1 MGFRYACS
9 ARLLDP
15 GFPSDRGPRAS
26 PRYNSGVNSR
36 RAWLVFAFAVFDYI
50 VAVLQR
56 SSLGVAGVAATDRFH
71 VSAALLSSLAVIQLI
86 VYAGLQ
92 IPVGVLL
99 DRVGSRLLLSIGAAL
114 MVLGQLTLA
123 FAPSI
128 GIAILGR
135 ILLGAGD
142 AMTFISVLR
151 LLPNW
156 FSGRRLPIVSQWVG
170 TLGQLG
176 QILSAVPL
184 TLLLGAL
191 AWTPT
196 FAILSSA
203 SALALVGVL
212 LFVRNGT
219 SPVTRSIPVTTGG
232 RVSALRHIRDALAR
246 PGTRL
251 GFWSHFVTQ
260 SSGTVFALLWGF
272 PFLSV
277 ALHYGPSNASLLL
290 TLMVVTA
297 IVVGP
302 ILGLMTARF
311 PLRRSTIVL
320 GIVSAM
326 GIAWAIVLAW
336 PGQPPVWSVVLL
348 IVVIAIGG
356 PGSLIGFDFARTFN
370 PLRSLGS
377 ANGIVNVG
385 GFLASFVMMFVI
397 GIVLDGYSRA
407 TGGSE
412 SAASLYSLAGFRI
425 AFLVQ
430 YVVVG
435 TGVAFLVVA
444 RRQTR
449 RRMHEQE
456 GIEVAPLWVVLM
468 RSWRRNRPGRA
479 Q

>member
-1 MGFRYACS
+1 VVFGFA
-9 ARLLDP
+9 
-15 GFPSDRGPRAS
+15 
-26 PRYNSGVNSR
+26 N
-36 RAWLVFAFAVFDYI
+36 FAYV

-86 VYAGLQ
+86 VYAGFQ
-92 IPVGVLL
+92 IPVGVVL
-99 DRVGSRLLLSIGAAL
+99 DRVGPRLLIALGAVL
-114 MVLGQLTLA
+114 MLVGQLTLA
-123 FAPSI
+123 IAPTI
-128 GIAILGR
+128 GVAIIGR
-135 ILLGAGD
+135 VLLGAGD

-170 TLGQLG
+170 TLGQVG

-184 TLLLGAL
+184 TLLLDATH
-191 AWTPT
+191 WTPT
-196 FAILSSA
+196 FLILSGA
-203 SALALVGVL
+203 SALALGGVL

-219 SPVTRSIPVTTGG
+219 SPITRSMPA
-232 RVSALRHIRDALAR
+232 VSAVPASPLRHIRDSLAR

-277 ALHYGPSNASLLL
+277 ALGYGPSNAALLL
-290 TLMVVTA
+290 TLMVVSA
-297 IVVGP
+297 MVVGP
-302 ILGLMTARF
+302 ILGLLTARF

-320 GIVSAM
+320 GIVTAM
-326 GIAWAIVLAW
+326 GIAWGIVLAW
-336 PGQPPVWSVVLL
+336 PGQPPVWSVIVLV
-348 IVVIAIGG
+348 IVIAVGG

-385 GFLASFVMMFVI
+385 GFLASFVMMFII
-397 GIVLDGYSRA
+397 GIMLDTYARA
-407 TGGSE
+407 TGSSSNPLG
-412 SAASLYSLAGFRI
+412 LYSLAGFRV

-430 YVVVG
+430 YVVIG
-435 TGVAFLVVA
+435 GGVVFLMIA

-449 RRMHEQE
+449 RHLHEHE
-456 GIEVAPLWVVLM
+456 GIDVAPLWVALM
-468 RSWRRNRPGRA
+468 RAWRRRRVRRLL
-479 Q
+479 

>member
-1 MGFRYACS
+1 
-9 ARLLDP
+9 
-15 GFPSDRGPRAS
+15 
-26 PRYNSGVNSR
+26 VNSR
-36 RAWLVFAFAVFDYI
+36 RAWIVFAFAVFDYI

-71 VSAALLSSLAVIQLI
+71 VTAALLSSLAVIQLI

-92 IPVGVLL
+92 IPVGVIL
-99 DRVGSRLLLSIGAAL
+99 DRVGSKVLLSTGASL
-114 MVLGQLTLA
+114 MVLGQVTLA
-123 FAPSI
+123 LAPSI
-128 GIAILGR
+128 GVAIAGR
-135 ILLGAGD
+135 VLLGAGD

-176 QILSAVPL
+176 QILSAIPL
-184 TLLLGAL
+184 TLLLGAV

-196 FAILSSA
+196 FLILSSA
-203 SALALVGVL
+203 SAIALVGVL
-212 LFVRNGT
+212 IFVHNGT
-219 SPVTRSIPVTTGG
+219 SPITRSITAVGAA
-232 RVSALRHIRDALAR
+232 RVSALRHIRDALGR

-302 ILGLMTARF
+302 ILGLLTARF
-311 PLRRSTIVL
+311 PLRRSSIVL
-320 GIVSAM
+320 GIVTAM
-326 GIAWAIVLAW
+326 GLAWTIVLAW

-348 IVVIAIGG
+348 VVVIAIGG

-397 GIVLDGYSRA
+397 GILLDSYARA
-407 TGGSE
+407 TGATGS
-412 SAASLYSLAGFRI
+412 ATALYSLAGFRV

-430 YVVVG
+430 YLVVG
-435 TGVAFLVVA
+435 IGVVFVIIS

-456 GIEVAPLWVVLM
+456 GIEVAPLWVALM
-468 RSWRRNRPGRA
+468 RAWRRKRPHSAG
-479 Q
+479 

>member
-1 MGFRYACS
+1 M
-9 ARLLDP
+9 
-15 GFPSDRGPRAS
+15 
-26 PRYNSGVNSR
+26 
-36 RAWLVFAFAVFDYI
+36 VFAFANFAYI

-56 SSLGVAGVAATDRFH
+56 SSLGVAGVAATERFH

-86 VYAGLQ
+86 VYASFQ
-92 IPVGVLL
+92 IPVGVML
-99 DRVGSRLLLSIGAAL
+99 DRVGSRVLIASGAAL
-114 MVLGQLTLA
+114 MLLGQVTLA
-123 FAPSI
+123 IAPTI
-128 GIAILGR
+128 GIAIVGR

-170 TLGQLG
+170 TMGQVG

-184 TLLLGAL
+184 TLLLGAVH
-191 AWTPT
+191 WTST
-196 FAILSSA
+196 FLILSGA
-203 SALALVGVL
+203 SALALGGVL
-212 LFVRNGT
+212 IFVRNGT
-219 SPVTRSIPVTTGG
+219 SPITRSMPT
-232 RVSALRHIRDALAR
+232 VSATATSPLRHIRDSLAR

-277 ALHYGPSNASLLL
+277 ALGYGPANASLLL
-290 TLMVVTA
+290 TLMVVSA

-302 ILGLMTARF
+302 VLGLLTARF

-320 GIVSAM
+320 GIVTAM
-326 GIAWAIVLAW
+326 AIAWGIVLVW
-336 PGQPPVWSVVLL
+336 PGQPPLWSVILL
-348 IVVIAIGG
+348 IVVIAVGG

-377 ANGIVNVG
+377 ATGIVNVG
-385 GFLASFVMMFVI
+385 GFLASFVMMFII
-397 GIVLDGYSRA
+397 GIVLDSYAKA
-407 TGGSE
+407 TGGS
-412 SAASLYSLAGFRI
+412 SLPSSLYSLAGFRI

-435 TGVAFLVVA
+435 TGVVFLLVA

-449 RRMHEQE
+449 RRLHEQE
-456 GIEVAPLWVVLM
+456 GIEVAPLWVVIM
-468 RSWRRNRPGRA
+468 RAWRRKRPGRA
-479 Q
+479 QPSID